1 MIVRTTIAKEYEV
14 STKRKLIKD
23 DLTYLKNFKILL
35 SLLNI
40 RFEEVGIV
48 PTPKATA
55 CVRKKTIFFSV
66 Y

>member
-55 CVRKKTIFFSV
+55 SVRKNTIFFSV

>member
-48 PTPKATA
+48 STPKATA